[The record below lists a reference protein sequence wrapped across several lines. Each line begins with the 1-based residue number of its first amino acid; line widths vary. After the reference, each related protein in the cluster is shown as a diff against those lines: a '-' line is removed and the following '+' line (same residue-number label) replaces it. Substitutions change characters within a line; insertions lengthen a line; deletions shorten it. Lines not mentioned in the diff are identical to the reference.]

1 MVNVFTKVA
10 PSFCF
15 IEMGIISKEPYLF
28 MIARVKTPKV
38 KLFFQMQTRL
48 LFYRSLFMFPMYVFM
63 QSSLILNTFLGNKV
77 LSHM

>member
-1 MVNVFTKVA
+1 
-10 PSFCF
+10 
-15 IEMGIISKEPYLF
+15 

-48 LFYRSLFMFPMYVFM
+48 LFYSSLFMFPLYVFM

-77 LSHM
+77 LFHM

>member
-1 MVNVFTKVA
+1 MVNGFIKVA

-15 IEMGIISKEPYLF
+15 IEMGIILKEPYLF
-28 MIARVKTPKV
+28 MIARVKTPNV

>member
-1 MVNVFTKVA
+1 MFSLKLLPVFVL
-10 PSFCF
+10 
-15 IEMGIISKEPYLF
+15 SKWELYLKSLTFF
-28 MIARVKTPKV
+28 MIARVKTPNV

-77 LSHM
+77 LFHM

>member
-1 MVNVFTKVA
+1 MVNVFIKVA

-38 KLFFQMQTRL
+38 KLVFQMQTRL
-48 LFYRSLFMFPMYVFM
+48 LFYISLFMFPLYVFM

-77 LSHM
+77 LFHM

>member
-1 MVNVFTKVA
+1 MVNVFIKVA

-38 KLFFQMQTRL
+38 KLVFQMQTRL
-48 LFYRSLFMFPMYVFM
+48 LFYISLFMFPLYVFM
-63 QSSLILNTFLGNKV
+63 QSSLILNTFLGNMALFHV
-77 LSHM
+77 

>member
-1 MVNVFTKVA
+1 MVNVFIKVA

-15 IEMGIISKEPYLF
+15 IEMGIISKKPYLF

-77 LSHM
+77 LFHV

>member
-1 MVNVFTKVA
+1 MVNVFIKVA

-38 KLFFQMQTRL
+38 KLFFQMQTE
-48 LFYRSLFMFPMYVFM
+48 
-63 QSSLILNTFLGNKV
+63 IAV
-77 LSHM
+77 LSFTVYVSFVRIHAV

>member
-1 MVNVFTKVA
+1 MVNVFIKVA

-48 LFYRSLFMFPMYVFM
+48 LFYISLFMFPLYVFM
-63 QSSLILNTFLGNKV
+63 QSSLILNTLLGNKALFHV
-77 LSHM
+77 

>member
-1 MVNVFTKVA
+1 MVNVFIKVA

-48 LFYRSLFMFPMYVFM
+48 LFYISLFMFPLYVFM
-63 QSSLILNTFLGNKV
+63 QSSLILNTFLGNKALFHV
-77 LSHM
+77 